1 MSFHSERR
9 ALTDA
14 AFATFGL
21 AATFNGAPV
30 VVRLASADQDIKFQS
45 VSVIASVTRL
55 RVRSWEVAV
64 VSKGDTF
71 EITEGPAEGSWQ
83 LIDKPMRDR
92 RGVWDAAAERV
103 A

>member
-1 MSFHSERR
+1 MPFHSERR

-21 AATFNGAPV
+21 AATHNGVSV
-30 VVRLASADQDIKFQS
+30 VVRLTSADQDIKFPS
-45 VSVIASVTRL
+45 VSVVASATRL
-55 RVRSWEVAV
+55 RVRSWEVAI

-71 EITEGPAEGSWQ
+71 EILEGPAAGNWR
-83 LIDKPMRDR
+83 LTDRPMRDR
-92 RGVWDAAAERV
+92 RGVWNAAAERI